1 MFHGG
6 VEIHGLEWSFGWAD
20 EGYSGVFECEPTRNE
35 LHSYKE
41 VSTIGLIGHARIKM

>member
-1 MFHGG
+1 MFHGA

-20 EGYSGVFECEPTRNE
+20 EGYSGVFECEPTMNE